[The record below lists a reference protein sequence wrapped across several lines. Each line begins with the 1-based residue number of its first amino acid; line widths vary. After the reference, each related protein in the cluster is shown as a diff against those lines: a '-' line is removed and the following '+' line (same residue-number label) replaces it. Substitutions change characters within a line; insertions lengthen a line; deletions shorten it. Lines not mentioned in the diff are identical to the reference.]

1 MKEMRTAV
9 AVAGAVLLMALPA
22 LAAPAVAGAPQTSTK
37 TSTSKSSTS
46 TKTKSSTSTHNMK
59 GVVKSIDETSM
70 VVERGSG
77 KNKQNMTFTLDSST
91 HRGGDIKVGETVNVH
106 YRTDASK
113 LMALNVEPVKAA
125 TGATKTAAR

>member
-22 LAAPAVAGAPQTSTK
+22 LATPAVAGAPQTSTK
-37 TSTSKSSTS
+37 TSTS
-46 TKTKSSTSTHNMK
+46 TKTTKAKSSTSTHTMK
-59 GVVKSIDETSM
+59 GIVKSIDDTSM

-77 KNKQNMTFTLDSST
+77 KNKQDMTFVLDSST
-91 HRGGDIKVGETVNVH
+91 HRGGTIKVGETVNVH

>member
-22 LAAPAVAGAPQTSTK
+22 LATPAVAGAPQTSSKSK
-37 TSTSKSSTS
+37 TSTSA
-46 TKTKSSTSTHNMK
+46 KTKSSTSTHTMK
-59 GVVKSIDETSM
+59 GVVKSIDESSM

-77 KNKQNMTFTLDSST
+77 KNKQDMTFTLDSST
-91 HRGGDIKVGETVNVH
+91 HRSGDIKVGATVNVH